1 MHEQRVLSQ
10 LPERGSIRVLV
21 LTEKQYESIDILLGD
36 KTANDTEKST
46 KLVDVF

>member
-1 MHEQRVLSQ
+1 MEKHVEA
-10 LPERGSIRVLV
+10 SILLQIYGKL